1 MTIQNSMIRKIHIL
15 KTTEPVEEA
24 IELFK
29 DLNVHA
35 APVVDENDK
44 LVGIVTKSNLY
55 EFLTRPGHYKS
66 CPISWLMSNDIITA
80 DINESI
86 RDVAKRLRTNHI
98 FSLPILDGEK
108 VVGLITVENI
118 LDYLLENCNVD

>member
-15 KTTEPVEEA
+15 KTTEPAEEA

-44 LVGIVTKSNLY
+44 LVGMVTKSNLY
-55 EFLTRPGHYKS
+55 EFFNA
-66 CPISWLMSNDIITA
+66 SW
-80 DINESI
+80 
-86 RDVAKRLRTNHI
+86 
-98 FSLPILDGEK
+98 SLQK
-108 VVGLITVENI
+108 VVQYHG
-118 LDYLLENCNVD
+118 